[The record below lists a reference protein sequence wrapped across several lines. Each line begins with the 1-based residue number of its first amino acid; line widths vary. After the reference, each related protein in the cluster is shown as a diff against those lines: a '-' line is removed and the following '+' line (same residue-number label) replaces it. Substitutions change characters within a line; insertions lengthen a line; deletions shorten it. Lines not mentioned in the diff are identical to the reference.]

1 MGTSNTPH
9 IYKHH
14 NTQPQHSRL
23 IHDQDQYQLH
33 EANSPQKETNLPP
46 PTPRT
51 ILLSLAILLMAFT
64 MPGFLNRLIRP
75 FSASTSLGLGESA
88 LITSPEGAQL
98 ATIAAGCF
106 WGVEHMFR
114 KEFKGKGL
122 YDARVGYI
130 GGDMKSPSYR
140 AVCSGSTGRMYT
152 FLFSFCHMKLGFWI
166 GTHD

>member
-1 MGTSNTPH
+1 
-9 IYKHH
+9 
-14 NTQPQHSRL
+14 
-23 IHDQDQYQLH
+23 
-33 EANSPQKETNLPP
+33 
-46 PTPRT
+46 
-51 ILLSLAILLMAFT
+51 MAFT

-88 LITSPEGAQL
+88 PITSPEGAQL

>member
-1 MGTSNTPH
+1 MGKT
-9 IYKHH
+9 
-14 NTQPQHSRL
+14 PQHSTSALTPNPRSRPIPAPRSKL
-23 IHDQDQYQLH
+23 TT
-33 EANSPQKETNLPP
+33 KETNLPP

-88 LITSPEGAQL
+88 PITSPEGAQL

-122 YDARVGYI
+122 YDARVG
-130 GGDMKSPSYR
+130 
-140 AVCSGSTGRMYT
+140 
-152 FLFSFCHMKLGFWI
+152 
-166 GTHD
+166 